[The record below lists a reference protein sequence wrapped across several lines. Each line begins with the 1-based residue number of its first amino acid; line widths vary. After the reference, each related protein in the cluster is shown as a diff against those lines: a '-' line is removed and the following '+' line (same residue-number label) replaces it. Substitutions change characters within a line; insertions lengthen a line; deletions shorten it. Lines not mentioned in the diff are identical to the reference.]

1 MEVQPDKLTS
11 INQILGRHE
20 EVTDLLQQFDSL
32 TIPSNH
38 AGTVAKAEERQSA
51 PFLSGTTT
59 NTVLSRADP
68 TRWFYWHGQFTIAA
82 NQRGWNRRGILLG
95 IPIANQG
102 NPGDRAPSPDEKYGE
117 VIQASLTF
125 AHVKGFYDFL
135 QSQRQSKPS
144 VWVNWLHR
152 QRVWMHRSILSCLDD
167 NLKHEVTSSTQ
178 IEIREDGPCL
188 LRWLREQLLVSSS
201 QLYNSIQ
208 QALTQDSL
216 TEKSTSDEVYQYLT
230 DRQMNFKQLS
240 GYFEVPDLLLNSI
253 KEKLEHNL
261 LRVPEPRFNSYLSTF
276 IREEIVKPQGLTVP
290 ALLKRSLE
298 LYSQFL
304 SGNQAHVSVKPAS
317 PEQTRA
323 MMAQTEPSATLLANQ
338 NNHWSADPR
347 LDQLLMAALARV
359 DNKKRKSGYQGRG
372 KGGGGGGKGRTPPN
386 QGGGRGGGS
395 GQTSQTTTGSEHPI
409 PKWKLRNPKF
419 LSPPTDGNVVAF
431 VDELNEYRY
440 WCGHCAKWT
449 THIGTRCPR
458 LTAETP
464 GAPGANPGNSGRH
477 TNQSTR
483 GGFAGVAHYGP
494 REPIVNN
501 DGAQTDMFE
510 ADPGNF
516 KSA

>member
-1 MEVQPDKLTS
+1 
-11 INQILGRHE
+11 
-20 EVTDLLQQFDSL
+20 
-32 TIPSNH
+32 
-38 AGTVAKAEERQSA
+38 
-51 PFLSGTTT
+51 
-59 NTVLSRADP
+59 
-68 TRWFYWHGQFTIAA
+68 
-82 NQRGWNRRGILLG
+82 
-95 IPIANQG
+95 
-102 NPGDRAPSPDEKYGE
+102 
-117 VIQASLTF
+117 
-125 AHVKGFYDFL
+125 
-135 QSQRQSKPS
+135 
-144 VWVNWLHR
+144 
-152 QRVWMHRSILSCLDD
+152 
-167 NLKHEVTSSTQ
+167 
-178 IEIREDGPCL
+178 
-188 LRWLREQLLVSSS
+188 
-201 QLYNSIQ
+201 
-208 QALTQDSL
+208 
-216 TEKSTSDEVYQYLT
+216 
-230 DRQMNFKQLS
+230 
-240 GYFEVPDLLLNSI
+240 
-253 KEKLEHNL
+253 
-261 LRVPEPRFNSYLSTF
+261 
-276 IREEIVKPQGLTVP
+276 
-290 ALLKRSLE
+290 
-298 LYSQFL
+298 
-304 SGNQAHVSVKPAS
+304 
-317 PEQTRA
+317 
-323 MMAQTEPSATLLANQ
+323 
-338 NNHWSADPR
+338 
-347 LDQLLMAALARV
+347 V

-372 KGGGGGGKGRTPPN
+372 KGGGGGGKGRTPPS